1 MTRLAKVESVRWWQ
15 SNRTVPLSWYLVAII
30 SIATVPLA
38 LFAAYL
44 VLQQTNAAQDQLA
57 RNLRASASA
66 LALTVERDLA
76 TSTEVL
82 RAFGDPDNLAHADR
96 TTLDREVTRLLA
108 RRADWI
114 GVFLI
119 DADGAVVVAR
129 GDERALALV
138 NARAIRPLQA
148 GPPSAGDGF
157 QLIRQRV
164 AAEDLTAVIVPVA
177 SLNWTLGAVFQP
189 NKWQT
194 LLDRLPPDVDGFAGI
209 FDLDK
214 RWIARVA
221 KPERNAHAL
230 AGERFEGAV
239 DAPGTQRLQ
248 RVAAPGE
255 EAAYVAWQA
264 VDATGWSA
272 VVGLVAEP
280 FERRQRQSIGAALL
294 GGILALAVGLVSA
307 LVVSHGITSPLARLA
322 AGLWPQRTGGRRPAV
337 AEIERLTQALEVA
350 ESERDADRAALQAK
364 ADEFETLFRRTP
376 VGLAVTN
383 DPDCRHLVGNAA
395 LAQMLGVPAQAN
407 FSLSREGE
415 DSLHSVKFYAGRQEL
430 AFTDLPLYAAA
441 QRGEESQGVE
451 CTAVRTDGATV
462 QLLAYAAPLRASDGT
477 TRGAVGAFVDVTERT
492 RKDMHLRETQ
502 ERLEASEQ
510 RVELAQVIGGVGFF
524 EYDFVRDTSVWTSGM
539 GKLFGIEPTAFAGTW
554 AAWAEVV
561 EPEDVTRVR
570 SQVDVAVAA
579 HAPTVVYEYRARH
592 RDGSVRVLAS
602 RALLLYGDDGKA
614 LRMVGV
620 AVDITEQHRTA
631 SERSMLLAREQ
642 QARQDAESANRS
654 KDEFLAMF
662 SHELRNPLSAIS
674 AAAEVLHRL
683 GGHRPDEIRAR
694 DVIKRQIHHLT
705 RMMED
710 LLDVTRVINGKVT
723 LSRAPLDLAA
733 AVQRAASAL
742 NVTGRLRDHRLELD
756 LAPAWIH
763 ADSTRIEQI
772 ASNLLVNAA
781 KYTPGGGTISV
792 KVAAEGDRALL
803 VVSDTGVGI
812 HPDMLDRIFDLFVQ
826 VDRASTRRQ
835 GGLGIG
841 LTLVRRL
848 VELQG
853 GTVIAIS
860 EGVDR
865 GSRFEIR
872 IPRIT
877 PPSRA

>member
-1 MTRLAKVESVRWWQ
+1 MAKVQSVRWWQ

-44 VLQQTNAAQDQLA
+44 VLQQTHAAQEQLA

-66 LALTVERDLA
+66 LALTIERDLA

-82 RAFGDPDNLAHADR
+82 RAFGDPDDPVHTDR
-96 TTLDREVTRLLA
+96 ATLDREVTRLLA

-114 GVFLI
+114 GAFIL
-119 DADGAVVVAR
+119 DAAGAIVVAR
-129 GDERALALV
+129 GDDRALALV
-138 NARAIRPLQA
+138 HSRAIRPLPV
-148 GPPSAGDGF
+148 GPSGSHDRF
-157 QLIRQRV
+157 ELMRQRIG
-164 AAEDLTAVIVPVA
+164 AEDLTAVTVPLA

-194 LLDRLPPDVDGFAGI
+194 LLDRQPPDVDGFTGI
-209 FDLDK
+209 FDRDK

-221 KPERNAHAL
+221 KPERNAATL
-230 AGERFEGAV
+230 AGERFEGTV
-239 DAPGTQRLQ
+239 DAPGTQPVQ
-248 RVAAPGE
+248 RVAATGE
-255 EAAYVAWQA
+255 EAAYVAWRA
-264 VDATGWSA
+264 IDATGWSA
-272 VVGLVAEP
+272 AVGIAAEP
-280 FERRQRQSIGAALL
+280 FEQRQRRSIGAALL
-294 GGILALAVGLVSA
+294 GGMLALAVGLVSA
-307 LVVSHGITSPLARLA
+307 LVVSHGVTSPLARLA
-322 AGLWPQRTGGRRPAV
+322 AGLWPQRTGGRRPTV
-337 AEIERLTQALEVA
+337 AEIERLTRALEVA

-383 DPDCRHLVGNAA
+383 DPACRHVVGNAA
-395 LAQMLGVPAQAN
+395 LAQMLGTPAQAS
-407 FSLSREGE
+407 FSLSPETE
-415 DSLHSVKFYAGRQEL
+415 DLLHAVRFYAGRQEL

-441 QRGEESQGVE
+441 HRGEESQGVE
-451 CTAVRTDGATV
+451 CTAVRADGATV

-492 RKDMHLRETQ
+492 RKDMQLRETQ

-510 RVELAQVIGGVGFF
+510 RVELAQLIGGVGFF
-524 EYDFVRDTSVWTSGM
+524 EYDFVRDASVWTSGM
-539 GKLFGIEPTAFAGTW
+539 GKLFGIDPTAFAGTW
-554 AAWAEVV
+554 AAWAEMV
-561 EPEDVTRVR
+561 EPEDAAKVR
-570 SQVDVAVAA
+570 SEVDVAVAA
-579 HAPTVVYEYRARH
+579 HASTVVHEYRARH
-592 RDGSVRVLAS
+592 RDGSTRVLAS

-620 AVDITEQHRTA
+620 AVDISAQHRTA
-631 SERSMLLAREQ
+631 NERSILLAREQ
-642 QARQDAESANRS
+642 RARQDAESANRS

-710 LLDVTRVINGKVT
+710 LLDVTRVINGKVM

-781 KYTPGGGTISV
+781 KYTPAAGTISV
-792 KVAAEGDRALL
+792 KVAADGDHALL
-803 VVSDTGVGI
+803 AVSDTGVGI
-812 HPDMLDRIFDLFVQ
+812 HPDMLDRVFDLFVQ
-826 VDRASTRRQ
+826 GDRASTRRQ

-848 VELQG
+848 VELHG
-853 GTVIAIS
+853 GTVIAMS
-860 EGVDR
+860 DGVDR

-872 IPRIT
+872 IPRIA
-877 PPSRA
+877 PPSRS